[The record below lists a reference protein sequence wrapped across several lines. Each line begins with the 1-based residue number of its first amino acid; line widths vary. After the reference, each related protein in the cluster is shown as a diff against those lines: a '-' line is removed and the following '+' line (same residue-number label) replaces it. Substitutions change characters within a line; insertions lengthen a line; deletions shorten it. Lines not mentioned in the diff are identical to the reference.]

1 MAGRQE
7 VSPFLPPLVL
17 SLIGARRDEDSMRG
31 NVTGEQYA
39 QVDNQDPFASP
50 VWRSPVYRTPEAII
64 WMVQLARLLVRVS
77 WFLIRHP
84 LLDTAAGAVI
94 LLWLH
99 TGWPGVAGLG
109 MAVAVSLG
117 ALRIWRPGWFSR
129 FVAVPVRCRWR
140 WWFYRRHWHAVMTIT
155 GLAPLYRGRVTLPVL
170 GTVQARPCTDR
181 VSVRL
186 VSGQSPKDF
195 ADRAEGL
202 AHGFCAH
209 LCRVRAD
216 RPGRVVLELVRRD
229 ALARPMPAL
238 PIPAAANLR
247 ALPVGRREDGA
258 LFTLRLH
265 GTHLLIAGA
274 TGAGKG
280 SYLWGLVR
288 AMLPA
293 MAAGL
298 VRVLACD
305 PKLMELA
312 FGRALFER
320 HGRYAADPADIAA
333 LLEDAVADMQWRA
346 ARFAGKQRDHTPTAE
361 CPFTVII
368 VDEIAFLTAYQA
380 DRKLKERTV
389 AALATLTT
397 QGRAAGYC
405 VVAALQD
412 PRKEVLNI
420 RNLFPDKIALRLDEP
435 SQADMVLGDGA
446 RDRGARCDDISCDP
460 VTGAGVGFVRLEADP
475 DPVRVRAAYVSDGD
489 IRAMNLSYAPAPAM
503 PSITEGAA

>member
-1 MAGRQE
+1 
-7 VSPFLPPLVL
+7 
-17 SLIGARRDEDSMRG
+17 MRG
-31 NVTGEQYA
+31 KVTGEQYA

-50 VWRSPVYRTPEAII
+50 VWRSPVHRTPEAII
-64 WMVQLARLLVRVS
+64 WVVQLARLLVRVV

-84 LLDTAAGAVI
+84 LLDAAAGGVI

-99 TGWPGVAGLG
+99 AGWPGVAGLG
-109 MAVAVSLG
+109 IAVAVGLL
-117 ALRIWRPGWFSR
+117 ALRIWWPDWFTR
-129 FVAVPVRCRWR
+129 LVGVPVRCRWR

-155 GLAPLYRGRVTLPVL
+155 GLAPLYRGRITLPVL
-170 GTVQARPCTDR
+170 GRVRAGPCTDR

-186 VSGQSPKDF
+186 VSGQSPKQF

-202 AHGFCAH
+202 AHGFRAH
-209 LCRVRAD
+209 VCRVRAGH
-216 RPGRVVLELVRRD
+216 PGAVVLELVRRD
-229 ALARPMPAL
+229 ALAEPMPAL
-238 PIPAAANLR
+238 PVPAVSDLR
-247 ALPVGRREDGA
+247 ALPVGRREDGL
-258 LFTLRLH
+258 LFALRLH

-280 SYLWGLVR
+280 SYLWCLVR

-312 FGRALFER
+312 FGRALFDR
-320 HGRYAADPADIAA
+320 YGRYAADPADIAG
-333 LLEDAVADMQWRA
+333 LLEEAVADMQDRA

-361 CPFTVII
+361 CPFVVVV

-380 DRKLKERTV
+380 DRKLKERTL

-397 QGRAAGYC
+397 QGRAVGYC

-435 SQADMVLGDGA
+435 SQVDMVLGDGA
-446 RDRGARCDDISCDP
+446 RDRGARCDDISSDP
-460 VTGAGVGFVRLEADP
+460 VTGAGVGFVRLETDP
-475 DPVRVRAAYVSDGD
+475 DPVRVRAAFVSDDD
-489 IRAMNLSYAPAPAM
+489 IRAMNLDYAPSLTTYSTTA
-503 PSITEGAA
+503 GAE